1 MSKIKIIPIEID
13 QFTEIISILDL
24 QLGKGYLKQPKLLEY
39 IEDELKSGFTA
50 VTDGKISGVLLT
62 KTYMSWSSLETVI
75 FKEKNWFKINLV
87 EKFPVGIID
96 IIGVIPQLMGY
107 GIGTLLVK
115 EGVETLDKNCNSI
128 ISFVWEH
135 PEKTPLA
142 SILEKNNFIIQRTI
156 PAYWNKN
163 SVTKNYNCKYC
174 GSSGCLCNALIYK
187 K

>member
-24 QLGKGYLKQPKLLEY
+24 QLGKGYIKRSKLLEY
-39 IEDELKSGFTA
+39 IKDEKKIGFTA

-75 FKEKNWFKINLV
+75 LKEKDWFKINLV

-96 IIGVIPQLMGY
+96 IIGVIPQLTGH

-115 EGVETLDKNCNSI
+115 EGIETLNKNCNSI
-128 ISFVWEH
+128 ISFVWKH
-135 PEKTPLA
+135 PNKTPLA
-142 SILEKNNFIIQRTI
+142 SILEKNNFILQRTI
-156 PAYWNKN
+156 PAYWGEDNL
-163 SVTKNYNCKYC
+163 TKKYECKYC
-174 GSSGCLCNALIYK
+174 RDSRCLCHVLIYK